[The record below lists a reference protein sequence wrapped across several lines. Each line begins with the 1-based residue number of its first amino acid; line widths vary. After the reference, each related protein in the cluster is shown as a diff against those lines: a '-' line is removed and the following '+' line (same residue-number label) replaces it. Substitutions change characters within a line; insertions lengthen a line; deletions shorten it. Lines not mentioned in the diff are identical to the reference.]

1 MSVGQ
6 TVLVVYAL
14 LMLGGGIAG
23 YRKARSVASLV
34 AGTASAGA
42 LGAAW
47 WWSRSRPVAGLT
59 LGAIVAAV
67 LAAFFLHRLVKTGKP
82 MPAGG
87 LFAVSLAVAVA
98 LALLAR

>member
-6 TVLVVYAL
+6 IVLVAYAL

-23 YRKARSVASLV
+23 YRSARSVASLV
-34 AGTASAGA
+34 AGTASAVA

-47 WWSRSRPVAGLT
+47 WWSRSRPAAGLT
-59 LGAIVAAV
+59 LGTIVAAL
-67 LAAFFLHRLVKTGKP
+67 LAAFFLYRLVKTRKP

-87 LFAVSLAVAVA
+87 LFALSLAVA
-98 LALLAR
+98 LALSLLAR